1 MIAVIAHPVKPRV
14 VVYIRPKTVDPLAP
28 KLADMERIVLVKT
41 ELSEKEIIENLRY
54 LK

>member
-1 MIAVIAHPVKPRV
+1 V
-14 VVYIRPKTVDPLAP
+14 VVYIRPKAVDPLAP